1 MASGRPLITA
11 NQVTL
16 ARLIPMPLLSWLIY
30 EGHRLGNKTYLW
42 SALIAGIVVGC
53 TDWVDGMLARKY
65 GPTVLGGLLD
75 PIADKVFIAFA
86 YTPFA
91 DSGLVPW
98 WACALMFTRE
108 MFITALRSAYEQRGM
123 TFKTSYIA
131 KAKTWTQMQ
140 GIGVMLLFPLVDN
153 RRFLIGMLVVGT
165 ILPLVAMA
173 GLWIARKKFWRG
185 AVAMSASF
193 AAILVVYLYD
203 EAYAPRA
210 IMIGIVAI
218 TWISGLDYIYVGWP
232 KLRAHGDFSRADGVR
247 LLGAL
252 ALPILLFAVLVYT
265 DAPRWT
271 IFTILTFELAVGG
284 LDNLLSHHKAATLAL
299 AWGGRVLGVS
309 LLLGGALILKDLAT
323 PFTVLATAI
332 SLVGVFAEFW
342 RGRRTES
349 RDPCRAARHRGGARP
364 RARGRPRR
372 GRAWRPCGGR
382 ADCRG
387 RRPRART
394 RGSRTRSSAG
404 HPSRRGRQSRARGE
418 AARRAGAHRRPC

>member
-1 MASGRPLITA
+1 MPARRPWITA

-16 ARLIPMPLLSWLIY
+16 ARLVPMPVLSWLIY
-30 EGHRLGNKTYLW
+30 VGYRKHDSAYFW
-42 SALIAGIVVGC
+42 SALVAGTLIGC

-91 DSGLVPW
+91 DIGLVPW

-108 MFITALRSAYEQRGM
+108 FFITALRSAYEQRNL
-123 TFKTSYIA
+123 TLKTSYIA

-153 RRFLIGMLVVGT
+153 RKILIGLLVAGT
-165 ILPLVAMA
+165 IAPIAAML
-173 GLWIARKKFWRG
+173 GLWIAKRKLWRG
-185 AVAMSASF
+185 AIAMSASF
-193 AAILVVYLYD
+193 GAILAVFMYD
-203 EAYAPRA
+203 EAFAPSA

-218 TWISGLDYIYVGWP
+218 TWISGLDYIIVGWP
-232 KLRAHGDFSRADGVR
+232 KLRAHGDFNRADFVR

-271 IFTILTFELAVGG
+271 VFAILAFELAVGG
-284 LDNLLSHHKAATLAL
+284 LDNLLSHHKVATLAL

-309 LLLGGALILKDLAT
+309 LLLGAALVFPAQAT
-323 PFTVLATAI
+323 PLAILATAI
-332 SLVGVFAEFW
+332 SVAGVAAEFY
-342 RGRRTES
+342 RGRS
-349 RDPCRAARHRGGARP
+349 YYMGAL
-364 RARGRPRR
+364 
-372 GRAWRPCGGR
+372 
-382 ADCRG
+382 
-387 RRPRART
+387 
-394 RGSRTRSSAG
+394 S
-404 HPSRRGRQSRARGE
+404 
-418 AARRAGAHRRPC
+418 